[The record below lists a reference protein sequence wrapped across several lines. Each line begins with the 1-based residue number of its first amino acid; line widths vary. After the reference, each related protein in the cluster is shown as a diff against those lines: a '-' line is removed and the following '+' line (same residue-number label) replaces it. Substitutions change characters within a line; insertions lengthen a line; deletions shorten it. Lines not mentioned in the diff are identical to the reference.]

1 MTTKW
6 GEHNTLTHDSVT
18 AKHLIKSYYS
28 YYLTVSKHTKTRKNI
43 ETIYIALLKPSLNKQ
58 LKSNTLLRFR
68 NDIT

>member
-6 GEHNTLTHDSVT
+6 GEHNTLTHDSVP